1 LNCESCAVTGRRGRE
16 TGPTHPSNW
25 SVCPPAS
32 CTLSQ
37 VQVSAL
43 DQSRSES
50 TVDVM
55 VQHDR
60 TERRSPGPG
69 LGNLGGN
76 YRHDGAILGEQGRCW
91 AEWGRYGTG
100 SGWFLVRGSIR
111 GFARCWCW
119 RGKRGAGR
127 FAWRHVR
134 AVQPAKLPFVKISTT
149 LFHQTSLYSLPWA
162 SRICDTEFWMS
173 PCKHSE
179 AN

>member
-91 AEWGRYGTG
+91 AEWDWQR
-100 SGWFLVRGSIR
+100 LVPG
-111 GFARCWCW
+111 ARIDP
-119 RGKRGAGR
+119 RVRPMLVLEGKTRR
-127 FAWRHVR
+127 W
-134 AVQPAKLPFVKISTT
+134 
-149 LFHQTSLYSLPWA
+149 SLRLA
-162 SRICDTEFWMS
+162 SRA
-173 PCKHSE
+173 PCATCQATLRENFHDSLSSNFSLFV
-179 AN
+179 ALGF